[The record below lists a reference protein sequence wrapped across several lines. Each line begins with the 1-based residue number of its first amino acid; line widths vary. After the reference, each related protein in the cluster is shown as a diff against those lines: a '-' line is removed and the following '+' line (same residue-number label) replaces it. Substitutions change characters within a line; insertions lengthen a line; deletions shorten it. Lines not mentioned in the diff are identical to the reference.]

1 MEKATIGNICQ
12 TWRSTF
18 KHKEQLLGKAPQIA
32 LQIVPPASDA
42 FHLLVQVDIV
52 FLQARAILVG
62 FVQGR
67 FHLGVL
73 FFQLAD

>member
-1 MEKATIGNICQ
+1 MC
-12 TWRSTF
+12 TF
-18 KHKEQLLGKAPQIA
+18 KLDEQLLSKASQIA

-42 FHLLVQVDIV
+42 FHLLVQVEIV
-52 FLQARAILVG
+52 LLQVRALLVG
-62 FVQGR
+62 FALGR